1 MSRLRYTLQCEGRVF
16 EPGGTHWRVGTPL
29 REIVQPASE
38 FIDDA
43 VLVDRVQSHGV
54 VRVTIPLTALR
65 DVTHGRP
72 LSVTAIEKTL
82 DVMLA
87 EVLEETATGA
97 RRITD
102 GKDRL
107 VLILDMLP
115 QEEVDVT
122 ERNSEDAH
130 LAGYD
135 DRKDCTTL
143 AVLPRVS
150 IVGQR
155 RRPGLL
161 GGRWRR
167 VRLVPTRGEGG

>member
-1 MSRLRYTLQCEGRVF
+1 MTHWQCTGRVF

-43 VLVDRVQSHGV
+43 VLIDRVQSHGV
-54 VRVTIPLTALR
+54 VRVTIELTALR
-65 DVTHGRP
+65 DVTHGKP

-107 VLILDMLP
+107 VRLILDTLP
-115 QEEVDVT
+115 QEEVGLT

-130 LAGYD
+130 LAG
-135 DRKDCTTL
+135 
-143 AVLPRVS
+143 
-150 IVGQR
+150 
-155 RRPGLL
+155 
-161 GGRWRR
+161 
-167 VRLVPTRGEGG
+167 